1 MRKTSYWFWVCPFPS
16 PESPTI
22 RESCPGIH
30 PKFDSD
36 DQLSASETIKQI
48 KEIPAY
54 WTVSLASIRRQSLDL
69 VILSLVMQTSTGGP
83 MPTAENAICPRQRAY
98 RRRLAAAGEQE
109 GLLRLSN
116 ETVALIDE
124 IKERQ
129 GLRNRGQVL
138 EQLIEK
144 GRTVFQQ

>member
-1 MRKTSYWFWVCPFPS
+1 
-16 PESPTI
+16 
-22 RESCPGIH
+22 
-30 PKFDSD
+30 
-36 DQLSASETIKQI
+36 
-48 KEIPAY
+48 
-54 WTVSLASIRRQSLDL
+54 
-69 VILSLVMQTSTGGP
+69 
-83 MPTAENAICPRQRAY
+83 MPTAENAICPRQQAY

-109 GLLRLSN
+109 VLFRLSN